1 MRRSMSVLVSVA
13 SVILIT
19 ACSEMPSSAR
29 AVTAGGGGDTS
40 QVAPDRV
47 DLSGRVLAMQAN
59 PAGMGGDT
67 LRSVPI
73 GGVTLKLMHNI
84 MVNGASAQELTGTTV
99 SGADG
104 SYHFSGIPGGYYVLY
119 AYPSAASG
127 YQGSYSLVPAQ
138 TASVTVDV
146 YVWRQ

>member
-1 MRRSMSVLVSVA
+1 MRRSVSVLVSVA
-13 SVILIT
+13 STFLIT
-19 ACSEMPSSAR
+19 ACSEMPSSTR
-29 AVTAGGGGDTS
+29 ALTAGGGGDTS

-59 PAGMGGDT
+59 PGGMGGDT

-84 MVNGASAQELTGTTV
+84 IVDGASAQELTGTTV
-99 SGADG
+99 SGSDG
-104 SYHFSGIPGGYYVLY
+104 RYHFNGIPGGYYVLY
-119 AYPSAASG
+119 AYPSVSSG

-138 TASVTVDV
+138 AASVTIDV
-146 YVWRQ
+146 YVWKQ